1 MLKNF
6 QNKMDLLKN
15 NKVVN
20 WHEHVWF
27 KPGTK
32 ELNVE
37 GCDQLV
43 QYASEVGMD
52 YLVCSL
58 PISGGMPGPEDIRLC
73 NDTVATAMK
82 RHPKVIKGMA
92 FINPGYTRE
101 MLDEIDRCIN
111 ELGMIGIK
119 LYNHYFASD
128 PIVRPIIEKCIDLDI
143 PMLWHA
149 GKLTVNPESQPF
161 LSNGEHFAKVA
172 EAYPEAVILHGH
184 IGGGGDWHW
193 SLKAMADYPN
203 IFTDISGSVHDAG
216 IIETTYK
223 MMGADRMLFATDGS
237 FATGIGKILG
247 ADIPEEDKIK
257 ILNNPRFE
265 KYLERGMK

>member
-1 MLKNF
+1 MNTIE
-6 QNKMDLLKN
+6 KMDLFKN

-20 WHEHVWF
+20 WHEHVGF
-27 KPGTK
+27 KPGTQ

-37 GCDQLV
+37 LCDRLV
-43 QYASEVGMD
+43 ENAGRTYMD

-58 PISGGMPGPEDIRLC
+58 PVMGGMPEPDEVKLC
-73 NDTVATAMK
+73 NDTVALAMK
-82 RHPKVIKGMA
+82 RHSGIIKGMA

-101 MLDEIDRCIN
+101 ALYEIDRCVKGI
-111 ELGMIGIK
+111 GMLGIK
-119 LYNHYFASD
+119 LYNQYFASD

-143 PMLWHA
+143 PMLYHA
-149 GKLTVNPESQPF
+149 GKLMVGPESQPF

-172 EAYPEAVILHGH
+172 KQYPEAVIIHGH
-184 IGGGGDWHW
+184 IGGGGDWLW

-203 IFTDISGSVHDAG
+203 IFTDVSGSVHDEG

-223 MMGADRMLFATDGS
+223 MMGAGRMLFATDGGFPS
-237 FATGIGKILG
+237 SIAKVIN
-247 ADIPEEDKIK
+247 ADIPERDKIK

-265 KYLERGMK
+265 KYLERGA

>member
-1 MLKNF
+1 MKNF
-6 QNKMDLLKN
+6 RNKMDLFKK

-27 KPGTK
+27 KPGTR

-37 GCDQLV
+37 QCDQLV

-52 YLVCSL
+52 ILVCSL
-58 PISGGMPGPEDIRLC
+58 PIAGGMPTPEDIKLC
-73 NDTVATAMK
+73 NDAVYQAMK
-82 RHPKVIKGMA
+82 RHPKVIKGLA

-101 MLDEIDRCIN
+101 ALDEIDRCIN
-111 ELGMIGIK
+111 ELGMIGVK

-128 PIVRPIIEKCIDLDI
+128 PVVRPIIEKCIDLDI

-172 EAYPEAVILHGH
+172 QAYPEAVILHGH
-184 IGGGGDWHW
+184 IGGGGDWQW

-203 IFTDISGSVHDAG
+203 IFTDISGSVHDTR
-216 IIETTYK
+216 IMETTYK

-237 FATGIGKILG
+237 FASGIGKILG
-247 ADIPEEDKIK
+247 ADIPKEDKIK

-265 KYLERGMK
+265 RYLERGMK

>member
-1 MLKNF
+1 LKNF
-6 QNKMDLLKN
+6 QKKTDLLMN

-58 PISGGMPGPEDIRLC
+58 PIAGGIPGPDDIKHC
-73 NDTVATAMK
+73 NDTVAVAMK
-82 RHPKVIKGMA
+82 RHPKIIKGMA

-101 MLDEIDRCIN
+101 ALDEIDRCIN
-111 ELGMIGIK
+111 ELGMIGVK

-149 GKLTVNPESQPF
+149 GKLTVNPEIQPF
-161 LSNGEHFAKVA
+161 L
-172 EAYPEAVILHGH
+172 YI
-184 IGGGGDWHW
+184 
-193 SLKAMADYPN
+193 Y
-203 IFTDISGSVHDAG
+203 
-216 IIETTYK
+216 II
-223 MMGADRMLFATDGS
+223 RLV
-237 FATGIGKILG
+237 
-247 ADIPEEDKIK
+247 
-257 ILNNPRFE
+257 
-265 KYLERGMK
+265 